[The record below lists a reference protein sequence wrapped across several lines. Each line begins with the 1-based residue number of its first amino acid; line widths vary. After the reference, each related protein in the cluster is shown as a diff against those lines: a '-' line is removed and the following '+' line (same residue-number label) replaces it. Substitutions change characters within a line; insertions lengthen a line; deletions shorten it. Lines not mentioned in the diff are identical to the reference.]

1 MARSLA
7 DEFGFAVIFVWQPT
21 LSVTKKRLTDYEAY
35 RMAWEEDVGLE
46 LNSLMARC
54 TATVDSVMALHSE
67 IPYVPFNGL
76 FDSDTTTVFLDGF
89 GHVTERANAIIGDTV
104 AGLVAALLGRGG
116 NEPARQGGGAAG
128 Q

>member
-1 MARSLA
+1 MVRSLA

-21 LSVTKKRLTDYEAY
+21 LSATKKRLTDYEAY
-35 RMAWEEDVGLE
+35 RMAWEEGVGLE
-46 LNSLMARC
+46 LNSLLARC
-54 TATVDSVMALHSE
+54 ATTADSVLALHGD
-67 IPYVPFNGL
+67 IDYVQLNGL

-104 AGLVAALLGRGG
+104 AGLVASLPGRGG
-116 NEPARQGGGAAG
+116 NEAG